1 MVGVGIA
8 VVSMILEFI
17 ALSGMSGRSF
27 SNDPQ
32 IQTII
37 DQFLQ
42 KAIKNTKSA
51 QKDVGNSLSESN
63 TNHTKM
69 KKRNAQNSSSKIAQ
83 DLLQFLVNTDQK
95 LLAVQNNWRE
105 ATKEN
110 STFIQALKDF
120 DNALIHLNN
129 RSTIRVGSLNHI
141 VIDLPEFD
149 VIRPKPVISV
159 ELDLLR
165 ESQQSSEEIENSSKN
180 EEIFGQ
186 HLQQSTKNNDKY
198 QPQFYEHQGNY
209 YQIGSNI
216 KNNNNY
222 PEQYYEN
229 VESANRDH
237 DRDHDHDRSKRSVE
251 EERQNAV
258 INLMK
263 VVDSSLTDVR
273 QFLNKAEQLEDSNT
287 NLQQDSND
295 PNNPIVS
302 VMKLVDQGLVKLRE
316 TFVNETDTEDTVTA
330 IGSLLNVIN
339 QGSDMV
345 SEALNQTTVYE
356 WKDNAV
362 S

>member
-17 ALSGMSGRSF
+17 ALSGLSSGRSF

-32 IQTII
+32 VQIII
-37 DQFLQ
+37 DQLLQ
-42 KAIKNTKSA
+42 TVINYNEKNFAQDVANQTESSIDTK
-51 QKDVGNSLSESN
+51 
-63 TNHTKM
+63 KM
-69 KKRNAQNSSSKIAQ
+69 KRNAQNSSAGQ
-83 DLLQFLVNTDQK
+83 RLLQFLVNTDQK

-120 DNALIHLNN
+120 DNALIHLKN
-129 RSTIRVGSLNHI
+129 RSTIVVRGLNHI
-141 VIDLPEFD
+141 VIDSPSPD
-149 VIRPKPVISV
+149 VITDINGHVIKPVISV
-159 ELDLLR
+159 DLDLFR
-165 ESQQSSEEIENSSKN
+165 QQSSEENSNQDSN
-180 EEIFGQ
+180 EEIYS
-186 HLQQSTKNNDKY
+186 QQSTKNNEKY
-198 QPQFYEHQGNY
+198 KPQFYEEGNY
-209 YQIGSNI
+209 YQKSN
-216 KNNNNY
+216 KNNNY
-222 PEQYYEN
+222 PEQYYEG
-229 VESANRDH
+229 ESAD
-237 DRDHDHDRSKRSVE
+237 DRDRDHDRSKRSVE
-251 EERQNAV
+251 EERQHAV

-273 QFLNKAEQLEDSNT
+273 QFLNKAEQLEDAST
-287 NLQQDSND
+287 LQDSND
-295 PNNPIVS
+295 HNDNNNPIVS

-345 SEALNQTTVYE
+345 SEALNQTTIYE

>member
-51 QKDVGNSLSESN
+51 QKDVANNNQSESN

-69 KKRNAQNSSSKIAQ
+69 KKRSAQNSSSKIAQ

-165 ESQQSSEEIENSSKN
+165 ESQQSSEEMENNSKN
-180 EEIFGQ
+180 EEIFVQ
-186 HLQQSTKNNDKY
+186 QQQQSTKNNEKY
-198 QPQFYEHQGNY
+198 QPQFYEHQGNHNNY
-209 YQIGSNI
+209 DNY
-216 KNNNNY
+216 NNNNY
-222 PEQYYEN
+222 PEQYYEHI
-229 VESANRDH
+229 ESSKD
-237 DRDHDHDRSKRSVE
+237 DRDHDRSKRSVE

>member
-51 QKDVGNSLSESN
+51 QKESN
-63 TNHTKM
+63 SNHTKM
-69 KKRNAQNSSSKIAQ
+69 KKRQAQNSSSKIAQ
-83 DLLQFLVNTDQK
+83 DLLQFLVNTDQR

-216 KNNNNY
+216 KKNNNY

-229 VESANRDH
+229 VESANR
-237 DRDHDHDRSKRSVE
+237 DHDRSKRSVE

-287 NLQQDSND
+287 NLQEISND